1 VEPGFTLIELLVVI
15 AIIAIL
21 AAMLL
26 PALSLAKRK
35 AKLAQCTSN
44 MHQVSVGCNLY
55 AGDFG
60 DWYPVWFD
68 TTNPGGHPLNK
79 LNGEHY
85 ARYITGPNTG
95 PPNTRVPQQENTSG
109 FQFQNLGHLYTSKY
123 VGDGHIL
130 FDPSFSQHSALSEYQ
145 YSVPGMLSS
154 DGPQSPIPPSNPGLT
169 RSTIFFNP
177 RVVDATNYN
186 TLRAYQKASQA
197 GGHKLFAL
205 DYLEAQSSGG
215 IAFNLDGFA
224 HYPSKGWNV
233 LFTDGS
239 ARFVRSISAF
249 ALATS
254 TGFQTDETA
263 ASAGQYNAIFN
274 FLEAEER

>member
-1 VEPGFTLIELLVVI
+1 
-15 AIIAIL
+15 
-21 AAMLL
+21 
-26 PALSLAKRK
+26 
-35 AKLAQCTSN
+35 
-44 MHQVSVGCNLY
+44 
-55 AGDFG
+55 
-60 DWYPVWFD
+60 
-68 TTNPGGHPLNK
+68 
-79 LNGEHY
+79 
-85 ARYITGPNTG
+85 
-95 PPNTRVPQQENTSG
+95 
-109 FQFQNLGHLYTSKY
+109 